1 MPGEL
6 RSARGPGRSTRW
18 RSVVV
23 AALILRALTGSRE
36 DETTQ
41 RTEEVLGPPFTPG
54 RGPTTSAWREDAI
67 TRANELAGLATWIET
82 QRDMSQ
88 PPATATL
95 KYVREH
101 LAAVR
106 KTAAKEDRRVDGKPL
121 RPWTKLLST
130 WGGASHERALGN
142 LDVVEAT
149 LLRLAPPFFLR
160 GEMPSLLAHV
170 NRFLP
175 KADPRRSGV
184 ERLARKAETEE
195 LDTGERGVVVAA
207 LHAANTQRRRDLLRV
222 RSFRNVM
229 FVAAAL
235 LLPLAVGLAIFGAS
249 RPDAIPLCFYP
260 QELQKVVCPTEEVHL
275 SQADIEQ
282 AAGSGT
288 GQPSSPDIDPY
299 IDEAAKPG
307 DATLVEVIGLIAA
320 IVASVVALRK
330 IRGTSTPYSLAV
342 ALALLKIPLG
352 ALTAVL
358 GLLLMSGGF
367 VPGLSALDSS
377 SQILAWALVFGFSQQ
392 LLTRLVDQR
401 ANTLLENVGGRG
413 AAGDKASDSD

>member
-1 MPGEL
+1 M
-6 RSARGPGRSTRW
+6 
-18 RSVVV
+18 VV
-23 AALILRALTGSRE
+23 ALLLRVLTGSRE
-36 DETTQ
+36 DETTE
-41 RTEEVLGPPFTPG
+41 RTDEVLGPPFTPG
-54 RGPTTSAWREDAI
+54 RGPTTSAWREEAI

-82 QRDMSQ
+82 QREASQ

-106 KTAAKEDRRVDGKPL
+106 TTAANEDRRANGKPL
-121 RPWTKLLST
+121 GPWTKLRSS

-149 LLRLAPPFFLR
+149 LLRLAPSFFLR

-175 KADPRRSGV
+175 KADPRRSAV

-195 LDTGERGVVVAA
+195 LDTGERGAVVAA

-229 FVAAAL
+229 FVAAGL
-235 LLPLAVGLAIFGAS
+235 LLPLAAALAIFGAS

-275 SQADIEQ
+275 DRADVE
-282 AAGSGT
+282 AAGGGA

-307 DATLVEVIGLIAA
+307 DTFLVEVIGLIAA
-320 IVASVVALRK
+320 IVASVVSLRK

-413 AAGDKASDSD
+413 AAGDKANGSD